1 MRECE
6 KNNFWVEIENNLINF
21 YIQDEKMYLRKYTNN
36 IFVEERSII
45 DKCKELKSVFLSKGQ
60 AISIIYVSLS
70 GELILSNFSNDNIE
84 NNIVL
89 MRSSLNGN
97 DIQITSVNNSLNIF
111 YTIET
116 EKEKSIYFR
125 ILTNK
130 LTLTPS
136 VKIDNIETSCST
148 PFVVSASDDGLA
160 ICYIKKGYPYS
171 IGYRIYDLKTNTW
184 LKFNELDISNFRIS
198 NFDFSRV
205 GDIIGYSY
213 ICSYNERTNIICWIG
228 NGKIKNKLIQELAP
242 NIDLMDMYIAD
253 NNKLYLIY
261 LIKNLLKIKELDID
275 GSGKSIEDINFSNLA
290 YAKKYNYTSDKNI
303 AKNNILVINSND
315 IDIFTDSQFIKK
327 RIIKSFEYSV
337 NSSDN
342 IMNDSVIAIKA
353 EDLINNSSMVNNSI
367 DIEYIKLFI
376 VKIKEYER
384 AFNELSEKLEGF
396 DDKNKGLIKD
406 IDDLNNQ
413 LNMKNYEINELQD
426 KLIENKIVIKE
437 YEDKFNKLEKESES
451 ISKDNNLKVLELNE
465 EIVRLQEKI
474 DIFKVEKKENLE
486 EIENLKI
493 KINYLRS
500 MNEEDKNKYNED
512 ISNKENIIKE
522 INEKLSIKNESIKQ
536 LLDEIKKIDSDSKKE
551 ILELN
556 DELLKLRREGAKYT
570 EEINRIIEDR
580 NSYINEVEVL
590 KRNVDKLNE
599 TIKNNKNKIND
610 LKSTIEILEQKNST
624 DSFIKKLFRGTE

>member
-1 MRECE
+1 
-6 KNNFWVEIENNLINF
+6 
-21 YIQDEKMYLRKYTNN
+21 
-36 IFVEERSII
+36 
-45 DKCKELKSVFLSKGQ
+45 
-60 AISIIYVSLS
+60 
-70 GELILSNFSNDNIE
+70 
-84 NNIVL
+84 
-89 MRSSLNGN
+89 
-97 DIQITSVNNSLNIF
+97 
-111 YTIET
+111 
-116 EKEKSIYFR
+116 
-125 ILTNK
+125 
-130 LTLTPS
+130 
-136 VKIDNIETSCST
+136 
-148 PFVVSASDDGLA
+148 
-160 ICYIKKGYPYS
+160 
-171 IGYRIYDLKTNTW
+171 
-184 LKFNELDISNFRIS
+184 
-198 NFDFSRV
+198 
-205 GDIIGYSY
+205 
-213 ICSYNERTNIICWIG
+213 
-228 NGKIKNKLIQELAP
+228 
-242 NIDLMDMYIAD
+242 
-253 NNKLYLIY
+253 
-261 LIKNLLKIKELDID
+261 
-275 GSGKSIEDINFSNLA
+275 
-290 YAKKYNYTSDKNI
+290 
-303 AKNNILVINSND
+303 
-315 IDIFTDSQFIKK
+315 
-327 RIIKSFEYSV
+327 
-337 NSSDN
+337 
-342 IMNDSVIAIKA
+342 
-353 EDLINNSSMVNNSI
+353 MVNNSI

-413 LNMKNYEINELQD
+413 LNMKNYEISELQD

-556 DELLKLRREGAKYT
+556 NELLKLRREGAKYT

-599 TIKNNKNKIND
+599 TIKNNKDKIND